1 MIVSCSQRECSVI
14 NIASTDIS
22 DGLTHLRALL
32 LVSPRVYVVYLP
44 ITSSNPRVS
53 LSLSPLSLSLPR
65 LLLDRGFINEPTSPY
80 LLTATSVASFA
91 KENRSAISL
100 PIKKE
105 RRRLIFT
112 SRAALVSL
120 KRFKKSIARPETVS
134 NGYAQR

>member
-53 LSLSPLSLSLPR
+53 LSLSLSPLALSPR

-80 LLTATSVASFA
+80 LPATSVATLR
-91 KENRSAISL
+91 RS
-100 PIKKE
+100 
-105 RRRLIFT
+105 RRRIARRSHCL
-112 SRAALVSL
+112 SRKNGDDLFSRHVQHSLVS
-120 KRFKKSIARPETVS
+120 SVS
-134 NGYAQR
+134 KNR